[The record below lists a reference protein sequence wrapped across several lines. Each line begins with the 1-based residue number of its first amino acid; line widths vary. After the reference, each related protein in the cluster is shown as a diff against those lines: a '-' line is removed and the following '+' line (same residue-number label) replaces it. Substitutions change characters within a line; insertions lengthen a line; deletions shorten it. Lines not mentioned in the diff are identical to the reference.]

1 MLVPSRRRNP
11 VIADVFQRLNY
22 MERRGSG
29 FKKIIGD
36 YEVQHNYNDDL
47 APVFKS
53 QYDSF
58 FLTLK
63 NLNYN
68 SKISNRVENRAEN
81 RVVKKSDEMLQ
92 RYKDIKEII
101 EVNPNVRKRE
111 IAEILGLSRQK
122 VDRAIAH
129 SI

>member
-29 FKKIIGD
+29 FKKIIED

-53 QYDSF
+53 QYDAF

-63 NLNYN
+63 NLNY
-68 SKISNRVENRAEN
+68 SGGY
-81 RVVKKSDEMLQ
+81 KKDSFNDRLNDVLNDGLNESEQELLT
-92 RYKDIKEII
+92 II
-101 EVNPNVRKRE
+101 AAAPSGTQDWYCEKTGFS
-111 IAEILGLSRQK
+111 IA
-122 VDRAIAH
+122 
-129 SI
+129 

>member
-68 SKISNRVENRAEN
+68 SRISNRAEN

>member
-1 MLVPSRRRNP
+1 MLIPSRRRNP

-36 YEVQHNYNDDL
+36 YEAQHNYQDEL

-63 NLNYN
+63 NLNY
-68 SKISNRVENRAEN
+68 
-81 RVVKKSDEMLQ
+81 
-92 RYKDIKEII
+92 
-101 EVNPNVRKRE
+101 
-111 IAEILGLSRQK
+111 
-122 VDRAIAH
+122 
-129 SI
+129 